1 MLFNSFQ
8 YLLFLPLVALIYWR
22 SPAWLRLPVLVV
34 ASYAFYMSWMK
45 VYGLL
50 LFGLSA
56 VNYLF
61 GLLVDKIENHSKK
74 RLVFIA
80 GLSVNLFAL
89 ALFKYT
95 NFFLDSYSALLQNFH
110 SIGLL
115 SMPAESLHD
124 LPIILPLGISFFV
137 FEFIHYLSDIF
148 KGDKPIKSP
157 LKFALF
163 AAFFPSQ
170 IAGPIKRYQ
179 DFAKQELSNARFNPD
194 LFWQGVLLIAQG
206 MFKKVALGDNLAPI
220 VQTGFA
226 NPELMGTLDAWACV
240 LAFSLQIYYDF
251 SGYTDI
257 AIGSAQVLGF
267 RLPENF
273 QMPYSATSL
282 KDFWHRWHISLSTW
296 LRDYLYIP
304 LGGSRKGKTRAS
316 LNLIA
321 TMLLGGLWHGASWHF
336 VIWGGLHGTGLA
348 LNRMWDELLEQIAF
362 LKKASTTFLF
372 RQFSRLSIFLFV
384 SLAWVVFRAKDAPE
398 AFSVYYSLFTLQP
411 STTTE
416 ASITEMLCNSSLPLA
431 FAMYVIAYQLQ
442 SSSFGRGFAQII
454 KQTELPVY
462 ARVVLIAGF
471 ALLIVGL
478 APHTAIPFI
487 YFQF

>member
-1 MLFNSFQ
+1 
-8 YLLFLPLVALIYWR
+8 LFLPLVTLIYWR
-22 SPAWLRLPVLVV
+22 SPAWLRLPVLLI

-50 LFGLSA
+50 LFGLTA

-61 GLLVDKIENHSKK
+61 GLLVHKIQNRSKK
-74 RLVFIA
+74 RIVFIA

-89 ALFKYT
+89 VLFKYS
-95 NFFLDSYSALLQNFH
+95 NFLLDSFSALLQNMH
-110 SIGLL
+110 ASGLL
-115 SMPAESLHD
+115 STPAECLHD

-137 FEFIHYLSDIF
+137 FEFIHYLTDVF
-148 KGDKPIKSP
+148 KGDKPIDSP

-179 DFAKQELSNARFNPD
+179 DFVKQEVSNARFD
-194 LFWQGVLLIAQG
+194 RGLFWQGIMLIAQG
-206 MFKKVALGDNLAPI
+206 MFKKIALGDNLAPI

-226 NPELMGTLDAWACV
+226 NPHLMGTFDAWACV

-257 AIGSAQVLGF
+257 AIGSAEVLGF

-304 LGGSRKGKTRAS
+304 LGGSRKGKTRS
-316 LNLIA
+316 SVNLIA

-336 VIWGGLHGTGLA
+336 VIWGGLHGAGLA
-348 LNRMWDELLEQIAF
+348 INRMWDELIEQTAF
-362 LKKASTTFLF
+362 LKNASKTFLF
-372 RQFSRLSIFLFV
+372 QQFSRLSIFIFV

-398 AFSVYYSLFTLQP
+398 AFSVYYSLFSWQP
-411 STTTE
+411 STTSE
-416 ASITEMLCNSSLPLA
+416 ATITEMLCNSTLPLA
-431 FAMYVIAYQLQ
+431 FAMYVIAYQFQHSVWTKAL
-442 SSSFGRGFAQII
+442 AQ
-454 KQTELPVY
+454 KFSNFVVPVY
-462 ARVVLIAGF
+462 ARVVLLAGF